1 MNMENVIRSKKY
13 VEMIDKAEQYY
24 QLVRDN
30 RENEQESME
39 LKKQLDDI
47 EAEFSDDPAYI
58 AMLRAERR
66 TR

>member
-1 MNMENVIRSKKY
+1 MENVIRSKKY
-13 VEMIDKAEQYY
+13 LEMIDKAEQYY

>member
-1 MNMENVIRSKKY
+1 MENVIRSKKY